1 MNLMHVGSFETSGA
15 PERLKHNLNVAQNR
29 KRNDLKMNVK
39 VWVLMG
45 MKSEKGRRRSVWWC
59 SEREV

>member
-1 MNLMHVGSFETSGA
+1 MRVESFETSGA

-45 MKSEKGRRRSVWWC
+45 MKSEKGRRRSVW
-59 SEREV
+59 

>member
-1 MNLMHVGSFETSGA
+1 MRVGSFETSGA

-45 MKSEKGRRRSVWWC
+45 MKSEKDRRHSVWWC